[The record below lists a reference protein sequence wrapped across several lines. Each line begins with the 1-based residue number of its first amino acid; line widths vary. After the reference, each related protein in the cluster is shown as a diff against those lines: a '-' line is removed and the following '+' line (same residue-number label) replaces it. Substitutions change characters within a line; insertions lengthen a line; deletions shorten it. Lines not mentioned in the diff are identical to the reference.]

1 MNEEQYQALAA
12 VQFSSVLGPDQVW
25 SPMRYHVDGL
35 HTNAVRV
42 VTHAVQGAKNRPGN
56 TPTGVVLS
64 GDAGVGKTHMLG
76 WLRHYVQGEGG
87 FFFMPK
93 LLDSQ
98 SFWTGAVH
106 GIVSRLLDSEGGQLG
121 RMLDVLIERAGC
133 GPELR
138 MRLRGNIPLRR
149 PDLDE
154 FLERVMTVDEHT
166 VFECQDALR
175 ALILFQANSRDQRE
189 IGHSFL
195 TFEDGIE
202 PGDRA
207 EWGFRV
213 RHRNPQLIF
222 NDLSR
227 LFALA
232 GPIVLAVDQ
241 IDSVIARSGLR
252 DEGDL
257 ANRLADGLM
266 RMREETVRT
275 LIVAACI
282 PKSWDLIATRAV
294 NSAVDRFTRL
304 ELSTALPSANVAIA
318 IVERHLGSL
327 YGEAGFEPPYPTWPV
342 RTTAFDDPDVG
353 HFTPRRLLQLVEGH
367 IRDCLARN
375 TATELEHFEHRLRD
389 RSPATATV
397 SAAELAAWDAE
408 FERLRADADVVGPL
422 DAGQEDERMPVLL
435 GAALQCFALEQ
446 SGSGPVL
453 TVDQPSKLPTALH
466 GRLRRTLDEDTED
479 EEHWSFRAINHSNAR
494 AVLTRIRS
502 AWLEAEIEPGS
513 TKRRLVI
520 LRNVAFSNG
529 PVTKT
534 TLAELEAAQGI
545 AIPLS
550 ANDLRTFT
558 ALAAML
564 SDAHT
569 APKFGNWLE
578 VRRPAGRSE
587 LLGKL
592 IGATPE
598 NSAKPSDYDA
608 EFGSRSDGS
617 GPDSSAQIDS
627 MVSDPPAEDSEQSI
641 SLGSGVSGGSPF
653 RISLAQLRKHTAL
666 YASSGSGK
674 TVFLKRLIET
684 VALQGVSSIVVD
696 TNNDLAQLG
705 DRWQSPPP
713 GWNSADDTRSERF
726 FADTEVVIWTPRRET
741 GRPLALNPLPDFSGV
756 LDDPDEF
763 RIAIDASVAS
773 LFPRSGLTGRK
784 VSTGTA
790 VLTEALTDFV
800 RGGGNDL
807 AEFVTMLE
815 NLPEGIS
822 IVRSAA
828 KLAAEM
834 ADQLR
839 AAMITDPVFGGA
851 GARLDPGALLTPS
864 SGKRARVSVI
874 SCIGLATEPQRQT
887 FVSQLELAL
896 FAWVKRNP
904 AGDRPLGGL
913 LVLDEAQTFAP
924 SRGVTPSTAST
935 LTLATQARKYG
946 LGLVFATQAPKAL
959 HPMVTGNAATQF
971 IGRLNA
977 PAHMHAAQEVAR
989 AKGSQLDDISRMPAG
1004 QFYAATD
1011 GVGFSR
1017 IATPL
1022 CLSRHADALTEEEVL
1037 ARARRTQSPRTAG

>member
-12 VQFSSVLGPDQVW
+12 VQFSSVLGAEQVW

-76 WLRHYVQGEGG
+76 WLRNYVQSEGG

-93 LLDSQ
+93 LLDDQ

-121 RMLDVLIERAGC
+121 RMLDVLIEQAGC

-154 FLERVMTVDEHT
+154 FLDRVTAVDENT

-195 TFEDGIE
+195 TFGDGIE

-207 EWGFRV
+207 AWGFRV
-213 RHRNPQLIF
+213 RNRNPQLIF

-252 DEGDL
+252 DEDGL

-304 ELSTALPSANVAIA
+304 ELSTAMPSADVATA

-342 RTTAFDDPDVG
+342 RPTAFGDPDVG

-375 TATELEHFEHRLRD
+375 TAAELEHFDHRPQD
-389 RSPATATV
+389 RTPTTTLSEQ
-397 SAAELAAWDAE
+397 ELAAWDTE
-408 FERLRADADVVGPL
+408 FGRLCAQADVVGPL

-446 SGSGPVL
+446 GSSGQVF
-453 TVDQPSKLPTALH
+453 TVDQPSKLPAALH

-494 AVLTRIRS
+494 AVLTRLRS
-502 AWLEAEIEPGS
+502 AWLEAEIESGS
-513 TKRRLVI
+513 AKRHLVV

-534 TLAELEAAQGI
+534 TLAELEAAHGI

-550 ANDLRTFT
+550 ASDLRTFA
-558 ALAAML
+558 ALATML
-564 SDAHT
+564 SDART
-569 APKFGNWLE
+569 APGFGSWLE
-578 VRRPAGRSE
+578 IRRPAGRSE
-587 LLGKL
+587 LLGRL
-592 IGATPE
+592 IDGTPE
-598 NSAKPSDYDA
+598 NASKPDNYGAELGGRSADTVV
-608 EFGSRSDGS
+608 
-617 GPDSSAQIDS
+617 PDDH
-627 MVSDPPAEDSEQSI
+627 AEDFLPDLPDTDDSAQSI
-641 SLGSGVSGGSPF
+641 SLGNGVRTGSAF

-674 TVFLKRLIET
+674 TVLLKRLIET

-705 DRWQSPPP
+705 DRWPAPPD
-713 GWNSADDTRSERF
+713 GWNRADDARSERF
-726 FADTEVVIWTPRRET
+726 FADTEVVVWTPRRET

-773 LFPRSGLTGRK
+773 LLPRSGLTGRK
-784 VSTGTA
+784 ISTGTA

-807 AEFVTMLE
+807 TEFVTVLE
-815 NLPEGIS
+815 NLPEGVS
-822 IVRSAA
+822 TVRSAA
-828 KLAAEM
+828 RLATEM

-839 AAMITDPVFGGA
+839 AAMINDPVFGGA

-896 FAWVKRNP
+896 FAWIKRNP
-904 AGDRPLGGL
+904 AGNRPLGGL

-977 PAHMHAAQEVAR
+977 PVHMHAAQEVAR
-989 AKGSQLDDISRMPAG
+989 AKGSQLDDISRMPPG

-1017 IATPL
+1017 IVTPL

-1037 ARARRTQSPRTAG
+1037 ERARRG